1 MYTVLFCILVLMFLK
16 LISRDEL
23 VGSKF
28 IHIKNLIDIKL
39 YAKIQYHLQLS
50 SLQAAYA
57 SVCFFE
63 AYKNVDYQSFK
74 SYLNL
79 IGYKWYIIILICSSL
94 GTNDI
99 EQLLIFIGAL

>member
-16 LISRDEL
+16 LIPRDEL

-39 YAKIQYHLQLS
+39 YAKRLYHLQLS

-57 SVCFFE
+57 TIYFLE
-63 AYKNVDYQSFK
+63 PYKYVSYQSFK

-79 IGYKWYIIILICSSL
+79 IGYKWCIIILICNPL